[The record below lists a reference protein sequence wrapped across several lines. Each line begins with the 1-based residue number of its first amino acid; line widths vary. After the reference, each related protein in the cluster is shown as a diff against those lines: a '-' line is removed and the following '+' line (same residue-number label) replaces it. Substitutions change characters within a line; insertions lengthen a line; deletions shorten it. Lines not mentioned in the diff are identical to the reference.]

1 MKWLRWQNLSQR
13 KDRQTHNLFNYIK
26 EDLVLK
32 KLSLFLIL
40 LVFAVPS
47 AFAEVY
53 VDNDQKYLG
62 DDGTIHIVGE
72 IINESDKPINQV
84 NIIAI
89 FYSDGN
95 SVYQTSTE
103 NLTSII
109 MPGMNGIFD
118 LIVTENISSV
128 DHYTLDV
135 DYKVTQPKD
144 QVIEIT
150 SSELSYGPVNNIAI
164 QGTVANNGEITAN
177 MIKIIATLYDRDGN
191 VIAVSQARTEPD
203 YLRASDE
210 SFFLIPILDK
220 TQANKMVDYSLVAES
235 EEYTAVPEFPLG
247 SGVLL
252 VASLSA
258 YIALTKNPSIVTRS
272 LGYLSNPR
280 WFLSRL
286 RQSSF

>member
-1 MKWLRWQNLSQR
+1 M
-13 KDRQTHNLFNYIK
+13 
-26 EDLVLK
+26 K
-32 KLSLFLIL
+32 KLSLLLIL
-40 LVFAVPS
+40 VVFAVPN

-53 VDNDQKYLG
+53 IDNDHKYLG

-84 NIIAI
+84 EITAI
-89 FYSDGN
+89 FYSDDR

-109 MPGMNGIFD
+109 MPEMKGVFD
-118 LIVTENISSV
+118 LTVTEDIGHI

-135 DYKVTQPKD
+135 DFKVTHPKE

-150 SSELSYGPVNNIAI
+150 SSEFTYGPVDNIAI

-177 MIKIIATLYDRDGN
+177 MVKVIATLYDRDGN
-191 VIAVSQARTEPD
+191 VIAVSQTNTKPD

-210 SFFLIPILDK
+210 LFFLIPILDK
-220 TQANKMVDYSLVAES
+220 TQASEMVDYSLVAES

-258 YIALTKNPSIVTRS
+258 YIALTKNPSVITRS
-272 LGYLSNPR
+272 LGHLSNTR
-280 WFLSRL
+280 WILSRL
-286 RQSSF
+286 R

>member
-1 MKWLRWQNLSQR
+1 M
-13 KDRQTHNLFNYIK
+13 
-26 EDLVLK
+26 K

-40 LVFAVPS
+40 LVFVVPN

-53 VDNDQKYLG
+53 VDNDHKYLE

-84 NIIAI
+84 NVIAI

-118 LIVTENISSV
+118 LMVTENISNV
-128 DHYTLDV
+128 DYYTLDV

-150 SSELSYGPVNNIAI
+150 SSELSYGPVDNIAI

-177 MIKIIATLYDRDGN
+177 MVKIIATLYDRDGN
-191 VIAVSQARTEPD
+191 VITVSQARTEPD

-272 LGYLSNPR
+272 LERLSNTR
-280 WFLSRL
+280 WILSRL

>member
-1 MKWLRWQNLSQR
+1 MNWLHWQNLSQH

-40 LVFAVPS
+40 LAFVVPS

-53 VDNDQKYLG
+53 VDNDHKYLG

-84 NIIAI
+84 NVIAI
-89 FYSDGN
+89 FYSDSN
-95 SVYQTSTE
+95 SVYQISTE

-118 LIVTENISSV
+118 LMVTENISNV
-128 DHYTLDV
+128 DYYTLDV

-177 MIKIIATLYDRDGN
+177 MVKVIATLYDRDSN
-191 VIAVSQARTEPD
+191 VVVVSQANIKPD
-203 YLRASDE
+203 YLRAGDE

-220 TQANKMVDYSLVAES
+220 TQADEIVDYSLIAES

-258 YIALTKNPSIVTRS
+258 YIALTKNPSAITRS
-272 LGYLSNPR
+272 LGRLSNVR
-280 WFLSRL
+280 WILPHL
-286 RQSSF
+286 R

>member
-1 MKWLRWQNLSQR
+1 M
-13 KDRQTHNLFNYIK
+13 
-26 EDLVLK
+26 K

-40 LVFAVPS
+40 LAFIIPN

-53 VDNDQKYLG
+53 VDNDHKYLG

-84 NIIAI
+84 NVIAI
-89 FYSDGN
+89 FYSDDN

-109 MPGMNGIFD
+109 MPEMKGVFD
-118 LIVTENISSV
+118 LTVIEDIGYI
-128 DHYTLDV
+128 DHYALDV
-135 DYKVTQPKD
+135 NFKITQPKE
-144 QVIEIT
+144 QVIEIV
-150 SSELSYGPVNNIAI
+150 SSEFTHGPVDSIAI

-177 MIKIIATLYDRDGN
+177 MVKVIATLYDRDGN

-220 TQANKMVDYSLVAES
+220 TQASEMVDYSLVAES

-247 SGVLL
+247 SGILL
-252 VASLSA
+252 VASLST
-258 YIALTKNPSIVTRS
+258 YIAITKNPSLVAKG
-272 LGYLSNPR
+272 LGHLSNPR
-280 WFLSRL
+280 WILSRL
-286 RQSSF
+286 R

>member
-1 MKWLRWQNLSQR
+1 M
-13 KDRQTHNLFNYIK
+13 
-26 EDLVLK
+26 K

-40 LVFAVPS
+40 LAFVIPN

-53 VDNDQKYLG
+53 VDNDHKYLG
-62 DDGTIHIVGE
+62 DDGTTHIVGE

-84 NIIAI
+84 NVIAI

-95 SVYQTSTE
+95 SVYQTSTD
-103 NLTSII
+103 
-109 MPGMNGIFD
+109 D
-118 LIVTENISSV
+118 LMVTENISNV
-128 DHYTLDV
+128 DYYTLDV

-150 SSELSYGPVNNIAI
+150 SSEFTYGPVDNVAI

-177 MIKIIATLYDRDGN
+177 MVKIIATLYDRDGD

-203 YLRASDE
+203 YLRANDE
-210 SFFLIPILDK
+210 SFFLVPILDK
-220 TQANKMVDYSLVAES
+220 TQASEMVDYSLVAES

-272 LGYLSNPR
+272 LGHLSNPR
-280 WFLSRL
+280 WILSRL
-286 RQSSF
+286 R

>member
-1 MKWLRWQNLSQR
+1 
-13 KDRQTHNLFNYIK
+13 
-26 EDLVLK
+26 LK

-40 LVFAVPS
+40 LVFAVPN

-53 VDNDQKYLG
+53 VDNDHEYLG

-84 NIIAI
+84 NVIAI
-89 FYSDGN
+89 FYSDDN

-118 LIVTENISSV
+118 LMITENISNV
-128 DHYTLDV
+128 DYYTLDV

-150 SSELSYGPVNNIAI
+150 SSELSYGPVDNIAI

-177 MIKIIATLYDRDGN
+177 MVKVIATLYDRDGN
-191 VIAVSQARTEPD
+191 VIAVSQTRTEPD
-203 YLRASDE
+203 YLRASGE

-220 TQANKMVDYSLVAES
+220 TQANQMVDYSLVAES

-258 YIALTKNPSIVTRS
+258 YIALTKNPSVITRS
-272 LGYLSNPR
+272 LGHLSNPR
-280 WFLSRL
+280 WILSRL